1 MRSRQAWVRI
11 VALSVGVFATGS
23 SWAQNA
29 TDKVR
34 TLKEGVRIDQLQPA
48 SPESPFLRALG
59 PHEKG
64 ANTIDFAVGLSLDYG
79 FGLLRAVSVD
89 KVTGE
94 QIKATTVEHGLLAH
108 VGGSLTPLPWL
119 TVDLALPVGLYV
131 SGLEANQVVYGE
143 TIPAPLGQGIGDLR
157 AGLHFRPLARR
168 SLSLILGGRFWAPF
182 GSKDAYLSDGR
193 YRVEADVAVAG
204 EVGKFR
210 YGCTIS
216 VAPQIFLMRDGD
228 RAALA
233 CAAQGRVASFL
244 WLGLEPSVALYSQ
257 VPSVGDAFLGV
268 GVEPMGAAR
277 FSFGGFELGL
287 AAGPGFGGAPATPGV
302 RAVLSLAYVGGGR
315 PEPSTEGPPDRDLDK
330 IPDADDACP
339 DEAGPNSKSAK
350 ERGCPS
356 HDKDGDGVHDK
367 EDACPQSPGIRHADA
382 SASGCPDVDNDTLP
396 EPVDQ
401 CPSEPGGAPSGCPTY
416 ARIAGD
422 SFVIKPPI
430 KFQGNTDTLSPEGR
444 AALEEIAATMRANPK
459 LEQVSVSLGTRGA
472 SAALADKRAQQII
485 LTLRGGSLDSNRYEV
500 VLRDDLKA
508 GTVQA
513 RIIK

>member
-1 MRSRQAWVRI
+1 VRQACVGI
-11 VALSVGVFATGS
+11 VAFSVGVFSTRS

-29 TDKVR
+29 AGKVGPIK
-34 TLKEGVRIDQLQPA
+34 TGVRIDQLQPV

-64 ANTIDFAVGLSLDYG
+64 PNTIDFAVGLSFDYG
-79 FGLLRAVSVD
+79 FGLLQAVAVD

-94 QIKATTVEHGLLAH
+94 KVKAKTVEHGLLAH

-119 TVDLALPVGLYV
+119 TVDLALPVGLFV
-131 SGLEANQVVYGE
+131 SGLEADQVEYGE
-143 TIPAPLGQGIGDLR
+143 TLSRPAGQGVGDLR
-157 AGLHFRPLARR
+157 AGLHFRPIDRR
-168 SLSLILGGRFWAPF
+168 AFGLILGGRFWAPF
-182 GSKDAYLSDGR
+182 GSQRAYLSDGR
-193 YRVEADVAVAG
+193 YRVEADVGVAG

-216 VAPQIFLMRDGD
+216 VAPQIFLKRDGD

-244 WLGLEPSVALYSQ
+244 WLGLEPTVALFTQ
-257 VPSVGDAFLGV
+257 VPSYGDPFVGVL
-268 GVEPMGAAR
+268 VEPMGAAR
-277 FSFGGFELGL
+277 FSFRGFELGL
-287 AAGPGFGGAPATPGV
+287 AGGPGFGGAPAAPGV

-315 PEPSTEGPPDRDLDK
+315 PAPSSEGPPDRDLDE

-339 DEAGPNSKSAK
+339 DEAGPNSKISK

-356 HDKDGDGVHDK
+356 KDKDGDGVHDK
-367 EDACPQSPGIRHADA
+367 EDACPQSPGIRHADE
-382 SASGCPDVDNDTLP
+382 SAIGCPDVDNDTLP
-396 EPVDQ
+396 EPVDK
-401 CPSEPGGAPSGCPTY
+401 CPSEPGGAPSGCPMY
-416 ARIAGD
+416 ARIASD
-422 SFVIKPPI
+422 SFVVTPPI
-430 KFQGNTDTLSPEGR
+430 KFQGNTDALSPEGR

-472 SAALADKRAQQII
+472 SETLADKRAQQII

-500 VLRDDLKA
+500 VLRDDLEA
-508 GTVQA
+508 GRVQA